1 MDDITLD
8 LDLAFALDADPPD
21 LLDAARFRTA
31 MEYAA
36 IFVSDAGRL
45 TLTGADARD
54 LLNRLSTNL
63 VDPGAPPG
71 SVCPTILTSDRGRIV
86 DLVYVVHCDDYQLLL
101 TSPGRQVAVAA
112 FLDQYTFMEELEVL
126 DITAETLMLTLTGP
140 ALLEVLREVMDGG
153 SYSLSP
159 LPSAFLDAA
168 PAGVARRAGISEPG
182 TGERNWRPFL
192 MLPPFNPEAAGR
204 PPICHL
210 LYDGETANA
219 AVSRSITHLIIAG
232 AATLSAAAAETLRIA
247 RQQPRYGYEMGD
259 AYNPL
264 EAGLI
269 GAVDFHK
276 GCYIGQE
283 VIARLD
289 TYQKVQKYL
298 VALRFESD
306 DGAVGAPPA
315 PGSRLLDAAGKA
327 TGLVTSATAI
337 PSDTDADADSG
348 SASAMVG
355 LGYVRTAA
363 AQVGNR
369 LQVAVPDGSDPDDDA
384 IKPDVM
390 ATITAL
396 PQLFGGE
403 QPAPAR

>member
-1 MDDITLD
+1 MDDIA
-8 LDLAFALDADPPD
+8 LDLAFDWEADPPD

-31 MEYAA
+31 MEYADV
-36 IFVSDAGRL
+36 FVSNAGRL
-45 TLTGADARD
+45 TLTGSDARD

-63 VDPGAPPG
+63 VDPDAAPG
-71 SVCPTILTSDRGRIV
+71 SVCATVLTSDRGRIV

-112 FLDQYTFMEELEVL
+112 FLDQYTFMEELEVV
-126 DITAETLMLTLTGP
+126 DITADTLMLTLTGP
-140 ALLEVLREVMDGG
+140 ALLNVLRVVMDGG
-153 SYSLSP
+153 CYSLSP

-168 PAGVARRAGISEPG
+168 SDGVARRVGIGEPY
-182 TGERNWRPFL
+182 TGEREWGAFL
-192 MLPPFNPEAAGR
+192 MLPPFNPDAAGR
-204 PPICHL
+204 PPTCHL
-210 LYDGETANA
+210 LYDGETAYA
-219 AVSRSITHLIIAG
+219 AVSRSINHLRLAG
-232 AATLSAAAAETLRIA
+232 AAPLSAAAAETLRIA
-247 RQQPRYGYEMGD
+247 RRQPRYGCEMGD

-298 VALRFESD
+298 VALRFESAD

-337 PSDTDADADSG
+337 PLDADADDG
-348 SASAMVG
+348 GAFAAVG
-355 LGYVRTAA
+355 MGYVRMAA

-369 LQVAVPDGSDPDDDA
+369 LQVAGPDGSGSGDDA
-384 IKPDVM
+384 IQPAVM
-390 ATITAL
+390 AAITAL